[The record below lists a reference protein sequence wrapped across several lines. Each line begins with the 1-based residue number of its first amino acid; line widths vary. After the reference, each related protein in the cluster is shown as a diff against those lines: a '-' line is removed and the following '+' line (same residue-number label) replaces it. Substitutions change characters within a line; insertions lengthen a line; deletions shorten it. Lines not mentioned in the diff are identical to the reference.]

1 MSLPCLLGQA
11 RCITCSRSDVCVRSE
26 RSEKCVWVVWKDEGV
41 GCLMCF
47 NYRLALTRAGL
58 TPRGADR
65 RLSKECPWASFKMLI
80 FRKSAL
86 RRHEE
91 TVQHRKAAAFHATG
105 KLTCEGTN
113 FLEQREFS
121 KETDCSKG
129 VPTPAALKRL
139 CSAVQRGIAFK
150 AIVAQETATES
161 GIRNFESFFS
171 YLSVSAAVGVLA
183 ETLRQQWRSSF
194 GACKPAVAS
203 DSRKEVDAVTFRHL
217 TVRKY

>member
-91 TVQHRKAAAFHATG
+91 TVQHRKAVAFHTTG

-113 FLEQREFS
+113 FPEQREFS
-121 KETDCSKG
+121 NQTDCSKG
-129 VPTPAALKRL
+129 VPTPAALRRA
-139 CSAVQRGIAFK
+139 CSAIQRGTAIN
-150 AIVAQETATES
+150 AIVAQERATKS
-161 GIRNFESFFS
+161 GIHNFEGFFS
-171 YLSVSAAVGVLA
+171 CESTRAAVGVLA
-183 ETLRQQWRSSF
+183 GTL
-194 GACKPAVAS
+194 
-203 DSRKEVDAVTFRHL
+203 
-217 TVRKY
+217 